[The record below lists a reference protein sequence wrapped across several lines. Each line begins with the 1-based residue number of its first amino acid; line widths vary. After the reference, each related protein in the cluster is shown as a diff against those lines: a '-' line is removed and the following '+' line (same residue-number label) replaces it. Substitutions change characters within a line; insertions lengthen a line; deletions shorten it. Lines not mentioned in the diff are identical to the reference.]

1 LVVTVVV
8 LFHGADATQPLDL
21 TPTSVATPNADATVD
36 PNVLVGLSTQ
46 RASDVLK
53 KAGFV
58 VAINPV
64 EAAGVPAGTVTGVQ
78 PSGQVPPGATV
89 TLDVS
94 KGAVASTPTTASTS
108 TTVAP
113 PPERKKKGHGKP

>member
-1 LVVTVVV
+1 
-8 LFHGADATQPLDL
+8 
-21 TPTSVATPNADATVD
+21 
-36 PNVLVGLSTQ
+36 
-46 RASDVLK
+46 
-53 KAGFV
+53 
-58 VAINPV
+58 
-64 EAAGVPAGTVTGVQ
+64 
-78 PSGQVPPGATV
+78 VPPGATV